1 VKGATRGRTVFVRYR
16 RSPLLKNVPGVMVSK
31 TIKCSQV
38 LLLLFFTEA
47 LIPQFPRARGPF
59 KTSIRTLSTLLA
71 SSLDMPPLVIE
82 TPANDFT
89 TEYYQFVLPNGIPTT
104 IVRVNAAEK
113 SSCSLAVKA
122 GAQDDPTD
130 RQGLAHF
137 TEHAV
142 FLGSVKFPEERA
154 YKEFLSKNGG
164 SSNAGTG
171 MESTV
176 YKFEVNSKSFP
187 HSLDLFSQF
196 FKQPLFTEDAIA
208 REVMAVDAEDSKN
221 RIIDGMFAENITVL
235 LYNRIQLYYLEVL
248 HSIITAVISVIFI
261 TYHTLGRRILQ
272 VVKDLM
278 LPDHPYAKFSTGNVK
293 TLASGDAEKNKYE
306 VTKAMRAF
314 HVKHY
319 KPENMVRSLLSFLS
333 FLSI

>member
-1 VKGATRGRTVFVRYR
+1 M
-16 RSPLLKNVPGVMVSK
+16 LSK
-31 TIKCSQV
+31 TVKCSQA
-38 LLLLFFTEA
+38 LLIFLLTEA
-47 LIPQFPRARGPF
+47 FIPRSPI
-59 KTSIRTLSTLLA
+59 SV
-71 SSLDMPPLVIE
+71 SSLKSFRRTFPTASASNLDMAPMVIE
-82 TPANDFT
+82 TPGNDFT
-89 TEYYQFVLPNGIPTT
+89 TEYYQFTLSNGIPTT
-104 IVRVNAAEK
+104 IVRVDASEK
-113 SSCSLAVKA
+113 ASCSLAVKA

-176 YKFEVNSKSFP
+176 YKFEVNSMSFP

-221 RIIDGMFAENITVL
+221 RIIDGEL
-235 LYNRIQLYYLEVL
+235 
-248 HSIITAVISVIFI
+248 
-261 TYHTLGRRILQ
+261 
-272 VVKDLM
+272 
-278 LPDHPYAKFSTGNVK
+278 FS
-293 TLASGDAEKNKYE
+293 LATPPAI
-306 VTKAMRAF
+306 M
-314 HVKHY
+314 
-319 KPENMVRSLLSFLS
+319 
-333 FLSI
+333 

>member
-1 VKGATRGRTVFVRYR
+1 MA
-16 RSPLLKNVPGVMVSK
+16 SK
-31 TIKCSQV
+31 TLKYSQFLV
-38 LLLLFFTEA
+38 LFFFTEA
-47 LIPQFPRARGPF
+47 LIPLLPR
-59 KTSIRTLSTLLA
+59 SIGAKLINRALSTVCA
-71 SSLDMPPLVIE
+71 SVITMPPLLIE
-82 TPANDFT
+82 TPANDLS

-104 IVRVNAAEK
+104 IVRVSASEK

-176 YKFEVNSKSFP
+176 YKFEINSMSFP

-221 RIIDGMFAENITVL
+221 RIIDGKYFT
-235 LYNRIQLYYLEVL
+235 
-248 HSIITAVISVIFI
+248 HSSYSNNVRISVNL
-261 TYHTLGRRILQ
+261 YILSSC
-272 VVKDLM
+272 KI
-278 LPDHPYAKFSTGNVK
+278 N
-293 TLASGDAEKNKYE
+293 
-306 VTKAMRAF
+306 
-314 HVKHY
+314 
-319 KPENMVRSLLSFLS
+319 
-333 FLSI
+333 